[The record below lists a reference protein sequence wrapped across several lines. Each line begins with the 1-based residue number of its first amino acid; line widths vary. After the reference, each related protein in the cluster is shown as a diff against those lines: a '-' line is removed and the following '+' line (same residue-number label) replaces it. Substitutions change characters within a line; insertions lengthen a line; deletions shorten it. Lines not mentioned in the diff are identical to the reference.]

1 LVNGVSLLCPVFEKK
16 TPAITASAATA
27 STIPTLRVRLR
38 LRGEEKNRLTRPS
51 LVKAGG
57 NSY

>member
-1 LVNGVSLLCPVFEKK
+1 VFEKK
-16 TPAITASAATA
+16 TPAIAASAATA
-27 STIPTLRVRLR
+27 RTIPTFRARLR

-57 NSY
+57 CS